1 LALLREFRTLDP
13 RIWTLAVARLIVTF
27 GFSTVMP
34 FLAFQLSKQ
43 PGTSAAAIGSIWTI
57 SGVAGMVA
65 QWGAGGLA
73 DRLGRR
79 RLILGTLLVR
89 AANLAL
95 LGLAIARH
103 QPLAVVGALCV
114 ANGVLRGFFDPVA
127 SAMTADLST
136 GEQRV
141 AAFSLQRVGL
151 NIGWAAGPAVGA
163 LAQRLGVSYAQL
175 FYLAAPVT
183 LVSALALARIPETRA
198 AVAATRTRF
207 ADLFHIPADP
217 AFLRFLAATFTF
229 FLLQVQLYQT
239 LSVFSARALHLTRDQ
254 VGWFY
259 SANGLLVVALQVP
272 AFYYIRR
279 IGTHRAL
286 VVGSMLYAAAY
297 ASCWLATGFWPL
309 LASVAVITLAEMVSA
324 PAQLTTSTSM
334 APPGRVGAYSGLYG
348 LVQAAGQSLGPLIGG
363 ALFDRFGDR
372 RIWLVLPLFGVLAA
386 IGYRR
391 SILPGPLGGSPDP
404 PATGS
409 DGRSPSPPTRPKLVA
424 GQGALGRANK

>member
-13 RIWTLAVARLIVTF
+13 RIWILAVARLVVTF
-27 GFSTVMP
+27 GFSMVMP
-34 FLAFQLSKQ
+34 FLAFQLSKE
-43 PGTSAAAIGSIWTI
+43 PGTSAAAIGFIWTA
-57 SGVAGMVA
+57 SGVAGMAA
-65 QWGAGGLA
+65 QWGGGGLA

-79 RLILGTLLVR
+79 RLILGTLVVR
-89 AANLAL
+89 GANLAL
-95 LGLAIARH
+95 LGLAIAQH
-103 QPLAVVGALCV
+103 QPLPIVGVLCV

-163 LAQRLGVSYAQL
+163 LAQRLGTSYAQL
-175 FYLAAPVT
+175 FYLAAPLT
-183 LVSALALARIPETRA
+183 LISALTVARIPETRA
-198 AVAATRTRF
+198 ASATRTRF
-207 ADLFHIPADP
+207 SDLFHIPADP
-217 AFLRFLAATFTF
+217 AFLRFLAATFAF

-239 LSVFSARALHLTRDQ
+239 LSIFAARALHLSREQ

-259 SANGLLVVALQVP
+259 STNGLLVVALQVP

-279 IGTHRAL
+279 IGTQRAL
-286 VVGSMLYAAAY
+286 VVGSLLYAAAY

-309 LASVAVITLAEMVSA
+309 LSSVAVITLAEMVSA

-334 APPGRVGAYSGLYG
+334 APPDRVGAYSGLYG
-348 LVQAAGQSLGPLIGG
+348 LTQAAGQSLGPLIGG

-372 RIWLVLPLFGVLAA
+372 RIWLVLPLFGVIAA
-386 IGYRR
+386 LGYRR
-391 SILPGPLGGSPDP
+391 S
-404 PATGS
+404 A
-409 DGRSPSPPTRPKLVA
+409 KLVD
-424 GQGALGRANK
+424 GQGRLGRANR